1 MSARAAFHA
10 RRAGLYENPH
20 PLVSGGAPQDTGLMA
35 TQISPAFRQLL
46 PQLRFEPT
54 PRRIRAQL
62 GNNTVVDSNHAC
74 LVYEPRRVT
83 PLYAVPAR
91 DISAELTAAGAPEP
105 DPLAKVP
112 PDALLDPRY
121 PFAAHTAPG
130 QRLDLRAGSHDL
142 PGAGFRPDD
151 PDLAGYVLLD
161 FDAFDRWLE
170 EDQEIRGHPR
180 DPFHRVDA
188 RQSSRNVRVHLGEQ
202 LLAETREPVFVYETM
217 LPVRTYFPRSDI
229 DWDALTPSLTVSI
242 CPYKGT
248 ASYWSVTDRPEGTD
262 LAWSYETVLP
272 DSMQLK
278 DLVSF
283 LDERTDVYVDDT
295 KQETNSPFRF

>member
-105 DPLAKVP
+105 DPLAKMP
-112 PDALLDPRY
+112 PDALL
-121 PFAAHTAPG
+121 
-130 QRLDLRAGSHDL
+130 
-142 PGAGFRPDD
+142 D

-170 EDQEIRGHPR
+170 EGQEIKGHPR

-217 LPVRTYFPRSDI
+217 LPVRTYFPRSDV
-229 DWDALTPSLTVSI
+229 DWDALTPSLTESI